1 MRTYRTRVNRD
12 RTDYTP
18 RVIAFFVLLVLLLWA
33 AARGQAQAAE
43 KAIDVAGVYTLMSV
57 DGRSVPSAI
66 NHDGKVMNVHS
77 GTFTITTNAQVT
89 SLMTVSVGDRK
100 NLRVERT
107 ATYTLTNSELTM
119 KSQNA
124 GTTKG
129 RIVGRTFT
137 MTNEGMAYVYRK

>member
-66 NHDGKVMNVHS
+66 NHDGRVMNVHS
-77 GTFTITTNAQVT
+77 GTLTITTNAQVT